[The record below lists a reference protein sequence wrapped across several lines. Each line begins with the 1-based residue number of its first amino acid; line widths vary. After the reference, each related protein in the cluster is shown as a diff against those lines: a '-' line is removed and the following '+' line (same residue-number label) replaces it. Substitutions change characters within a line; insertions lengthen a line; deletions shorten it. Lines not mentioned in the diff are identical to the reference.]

1 MNLVN
6 AIASLIDQDSDFVFD
21 ALDGKTAEG
30 RVDGTVTEASNINYR
45 DEPVAFFFVLFGIS
59 FEALM
64 TRPNNDTLEAR
75 EQTLEILLALKR
87 ILRPSVSGNAIYQDN
102 VFSETM
108 ELFDR
113 LVLTDGLQVQAVI
126 VDIARN
132 LCLAHPSAK
141 EADGE
146 DHLSDDIE
154 QLFELTRIVVLVLA
168 GVLPNLAE
176 DAPVARH
183 PLSDE
188 AVSLIRLSLD
198 TLVDASNI
206 FPSIIK
212 TDLHACII
220 HVFATILGTGRC
232 QEFVVPQALPI
243 FRRFIQSITLDASD
257 VSTVTDQVR
266 GCLQRFLS
274 ILAYAQRRETE
285 ASLSCAKNS
294 LLASTILLTSGSSVL
309 APNEPL
315 ITKFLGETLDCL
327 HDVGLAKVAANC
339 LRSLLLINPRSGTD
353 EATARYLIPRLL
365 FFMGNI
371 TQQDPENARSLVAVA
386 LTTFVST
393 LKPGTQTPT
402 ALCLIL
408 PALLSRASAVGKDVY
423 PETAARLFELAG
435 ADQGGFKGVVGQM
448 SAEQKTAME
457 QVIREGGVGTGDRLG
472 EDKAAEEIEPTIA
485 LKLNFGGA

>member
-1 MNLVN
+1 MNLVD

-30 RVDGTVTEASNINYR
+30 KVNGVVAKVSDINYR

-64 TRPNNDTLEAR
+64 TRPNNDTPEAR

-113 LVLTDGLQVQAVI
+113 LVLTDALQVQAVI

-146 DHLSDDIE
+146 DNLSDDIE

-176 DAPVARH
+176 NTPLARH
-183 PLSDE
+183 PLSEE
-188 AVSLIRLSLD
+188 AVSLIRLSLE
-198 TLVDASNI
+198 TLVDASSI

-220 HVFATILGTGRC
+220 HIFATVLGTGKC
-232 QEFVVPQALPI
+232 QEAVVPQALPL
-243 FRRFIQSITLDASD
+243 FRRFIQSITLACSD
-257 VSTVTDQVR
+257 DSTVTDQLR
-266 GCLQRFLS
+266 RCLQRFLS

-294 LLASTILLTSGSSVL
+294 LLASTILLTSGSS
-309 APNEPL
+309 AFQRNEPL
-315 ITKFLGETLDCL
+315 ITKFLDEMLDCL
-327 HDVGLAKVAANC
+327 HDVGLGKVAANC
-339 LRSLLLINPRSGTD
+339 LRSLLLINPKSGTD
-353 EATARYLIPRLL
+353 EAIARYLIPRLL
-365 FFMGNI
+365 LFMGDT
-371 TQQDPENARSLVAVA
+371 TQEDPENVRSLVARA
-386 LTTFVST
+386 LTSFVST
-393 LKPGTQTPT
+393 LIRGAQYPT
-402 ALCLIL
+402 ALCMIL
-408 PALLSRASAVGKDVY
+408 PALLSRASAVGNEVF
-423 PETAARLFELAG
+423 PETAARILELAA
-435 ADQGGFKGVVGQM
+435 ADQGGFKGVVGQL
-448 SAEQKTAME
+448 SAEQRSFME
-457 QVIREGGVGTGDRLG
+457 QVIKKGGIGSGNQSG
-472 EDKAAEEIEPTIA
+472 EDKAAEEVEPTIA
-485 LKLNFGGA
+485 LKLNFVGA

>member
-1 MNLVN
+1 MNLVD

-30 RVDGTVTEASNINYR
+30 KVNGIAAKASDINYR

-64 TRPNNDTLEAR
+64 TRPNNDTPEAR
-75 EQTLEILLALKR
+75 EQTMEILLALKR

-113 LVLTDGLQVQAVI
+113 LVLTDGMQVQAVI

-141 EADGE
+141 EGDGE

-176 DAPVARH
+176 DAPGARH
-183 PLSDE
+183 QLSEE
-188 AVSLIRLSLD
+188 AVSLIRHSLE

-220 HVFATILGTGRC
+220 HIFATILGTGRC
-232 QEFVVPQALPI
+232 QETVVPQALPI

-257 VSTVTDQVR
+257 DSAVADQVR

-285 ASLSCAKNS
+285 ASLTCVKNT
-294 LLASTILLTSGSSVL
+294 LLASTILLTSGSSAL
-309 APNEPL
+309 PPNETL
-315 ITKFLGETLDCL
+315 ITKLLDETIDCL

-339 LRSLLLINPRSGTD
+339 LRSLLLINPKSSAD
-353 EATARYLIPRLL
+353 EAIARYLIPRLL
-365 FFMGNI
+365 LFIGDT
-371 TQQDPENARSLVAVA
+371 TQEDPENARSLV
-386 LTTFVST
+386 TRGITSFVST
-393 LKPGTQTPT
+393 VAQGTQIST

-408 PALLSRASAVGKDVY
+408 PALLSRASAVGKDVF
-423 PETAARLFELAG
+423 PETAAGLLELAS

-448 SAEQKTAME
+448 SAERRTFME
-457 QVIREGGVGTGDRLG
+457 LIIREGGIGTRNQSR

-485 LKLNFGGA
+485 LKLNFG